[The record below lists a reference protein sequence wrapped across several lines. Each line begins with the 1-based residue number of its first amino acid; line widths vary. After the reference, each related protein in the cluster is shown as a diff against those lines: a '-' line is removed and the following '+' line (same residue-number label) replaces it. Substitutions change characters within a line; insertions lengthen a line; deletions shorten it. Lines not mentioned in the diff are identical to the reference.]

1 MSSSLRLAP
10 APSASAHDATAT
22 RQTPPPAEPLR
33 PPTSPQAREAADTR
47 EAINHIT
54 MEPGAIIGL
63 TASLNAERNDI
74 ALTVAVMR
82 HKQDVM
88 ETVLDTLKRPGA

>member
-1 MSSSLRLAP
+1 
-10 APSASAHDATAT
+10 
-22 RQTPPPAEPLR
+22 
-33 PPTSPQAREAADTR
+33 
-47 EAINHIT
+47 